1 MVWTVTEEGSGLHKW
16 VHVSQEDKDSQQDW
30 FPEAGAEDWFRD
42 AKNLERKPAATVD
55 LSVLVV

>member
-1 MVWTVTEEGSGLHKW
+1 
-16 VHVSQEDKDSQQDW
+16 VSQEDEDSQQDW

-42 AKNLERKPAATVD
+42 VKTRERKPVDTVD